1 MSRLKSMPRFAW
13 LVIGVCVTALVL
25 PSAAYASGA
34 LTFVGIKGTST
45 NKADVTA
52 AIATS
57 DNRGRAE
64 YVPGLLGH

>member
-34 LTFVGIKGTST
+34 LTFVGIKGT
-45 NKADVTA
+45 DQ
-52 AIATS
+52 
-57 DNRGRAE
+57 
-64 YVPGLLGH
+64 